1 MQRIEKEL
9 DSSFISPAS
18 FSIQVAYPLSQ
29 ATRLRSGCREKC
41 PPLATAAAATTT
53 HTAATNTRSQVKPG
67 TNASARGLR
76 ETTLNAGTYVHLTT
90 SVGAPT
96 RELEPQ
102 PGDPAMHGL
111 QGGGCATGLWPEAV
125 ILPILIE

>member
-76 ETTLNAGTYVHLTT
+76 ETTLNAGTYVYLTT
-90 SVGAPT
+90 SVGAP
-96 RELEPQ
+96 EPRHENSSLSLVT
-102 PGDPAMHGL
+102 PRCMGSK
-111 QGGGCATGLWPEAV
+111 EAGAQ
-125 ILPILIE
+125 